1 MYKNNLLSFNPKN
14 LVFNAK
20 IYPEQIEISR
30 RTNNTF
36 YDKIIGVQKIK
47 INVQKNNKNEI

>member
-1 MYKNNLLSFNPKN
+1 MYKNNLVSFNPRN

-47 INVQKNNKNEI
+47 INVQKK